1 MAMKRLLNFEVEK
14 ENKYRDETNMIMEM
28 EIKTKVK
35 AERNKGKK
43 ATFRKLETKNV
54 IKCKIP
60 KLNG

>member
-28 EIKTKVK
+28 KIKTKVK